1 MIVTRK
7 KKEVL
12 MIQVITEEVREILT
26 ALKADEEID
35 NLEEAVAIIEE
46 IAEVFRL
53 RNMKNKNVQ
62 QSHASSRNLDQVG
75 VWWHAMIIPFRTP

>member
-12 MIQVITEEVREILT
+12 IQVITEEVREIVT
-26 ALKADEEID
+26 ALKADEEIG
-35 NLEEAVAIIEE
+35 NLEEAVAVIEE

-53 RNMKNKNVQ
+53 RDMKNKNVQ
-62 QSHASSRNLDQVG
+62 QSHASSRNLEAIVL
-75 VWWHAMIIPFRTP
+75 